1 MLSSK
6 IDRALFYSSP
16 SWDSPIVKIT
26 KTPLHVLSSLSV
38 MTKAEQAKP
47 QVTNQDTST
56 NPEGTNPSGT
66 CKDQGPGT
74 IQPRPRELYIYN
86 DYEIGKH
93 CRCWLL
99 ILTPEA
105 WVWPGRWSRD
115 QWTWPAVWDTRC
127 ARLRPPETTPG
138 HSVLHYHWSSYNEAR
153 LSLVESFRVLLVV
166 LCHKE
171 PACRIRGILVSI
183 LPVPVPRWFFIA

>member
-74 IQPRPRELYIYN
+74 IQPRPRGLCQQRKFFFKIWRRCKSGPPLLPSFPPFKFSFQFFNLFKYCVGCLFLLLFHWWLS
-86 DYEIGKH
+86 DQRARYETVCMEMTIKI
-93 CRCWLL
+93 CQFRSAKVR
-99 ILTPEA
+99 ILH
-105 WVWPGRWSRD
+105 
-115 QWTWPAVWDTRC
+115 
-127 ARLRPPETTPG
+127 L
-138 HSVLHYHWSSYNEAR
+138 
-153 LSLVESFRVLLVV
+153 
-166 LCHKE
+166 
-171 PACRIRGILVSI
+171 
-183 LPVPVPRWFFIA
+183 

>member
-1 MLSSK
+1 MFFSAEVRITFHLLFIYNENYETVCLEITIRFVKISFSWSENTSFVIMLSSK

-74 IQPRPRELYIYN
+74 IQPRPRGLCQQRKFFSK
-86 DYEIGKH
+86 YE
-93 CRCWLL
+93 
-99 ILTPEA
+99 EDA
-105 WVWPGRWSRD
+105 SRD
-115 QWTWPAVWDTRC
+115 P
-127 ARLRPPETTPG
+127 
-138 HSVLHYHWSSYNEAR
+138 
-153 LSLVESFRVLLVV
+153 LSF
-166 LCHKE
+166 
-171 PACRIRGILVSI
+171 
-183 LPVPVPRWFFIA
+183 LPFHP

>member
-74 IQPRPRELYIYN
+74 IQPRPRGLCQQRKFFSK
-86 DYEIGKH
+86 YE
-93 CRCWLL
+93 
-99 ILTPEA
+99 EDA
-105 WVWPGRWSRD
+105 SRD
-115 QWTWPAVWDTRC
+115 P
-127 ARLRPPETTPG
+127 LSYLPFHPL
-138 HSVLHYHWSSYNEAR
+138 SFLFSSSIYLNI
-153 LSLVESFRVLLVV
+153 VLVV
-166 LCHKE
+166 YSCCCFTDDCLTKG
-171 PACRIRGILVSI
+171 PDMKQSV
-183 LPVPVPRWFFIA
+183 WKWQ